1 MPTVLVTGAAG
12 FVGSHLLEVLSAEG
26 AEVVAWKRPGTE
38 PQNSPA
44 GVRWDTVEL
53 LNRADTAAA
62 IARLGPAEVYHLAGA
77 PHVAESWQKT
87 RQTFEVN
94 VLATHYLLEGL
105 RAAGS
110 QPRVLISGSAAIYA
124 HASEPMRESSP
135 LAPASPYATSK
146 LAQEML
152 ARQAWDEHG
161 LPVLLARSFNH
172 VGPRQTPAF
181 VAPSIAR
188 QVALIEQGRMPPEL
202 SMGNLDP
209 QRDILDVR
217 DTVRAYQAMMRAAR
231 PGVPYNICTGRATS
245 IRALVEMFLARAV
258 VPIRIVHDAA
268 RLRPNDVPIVVG
280 DGTRLVTDTGWSPEV
295 PLERT
300 VDDLLHYWRGVARQG
315 AC

>member
-1 MPTVLVTGAAG
+1 MAPVLVTGAAG
-12 FVGSHLLEVLSAEG
+12 FVGSHLLELLSAEG

-38 PQNSPA
+38 PLTSPP

-53 LNRADTAAA
+53 LDRADTAAA
-62 IARLGPAEVYHLAGA
+62 VARVAPSEVYHLAGA

-94 VLATHYLLEGL
+94 VLATHFLLEGL

-110 QPRVLISGSAAIYA
+110 KARVLISGSATIYA
-124 HASEPMRESSP
+124 HSSQPMGESSP

-152 ARQAWDEHG
+152 AQRAWVEHG

-188 QVALIEQGRMPPEL
+188 QVALIEAGRMPPEL
-202 SMGNLDP
+202 AMGNLDP
-209 QRDILDVR
+209 ERDILDVR
-217 DTVRAYQAMMRAAR
+217 DTIRAYRAMMRSAR

-245 IRALVEMFLARAV
+245 IRSLVEMFLARAR
-258 VPIRIVHDAA
+258 VPIRIVQDAA

-280 DGTRLVTDTGWSPEV
+280 DCSLLMSDTRWAPAV
-295 PLERT
+295 PLEQT
-300 VDDLLHYWRGVARQG
+300 VDDLLDYWREAAAR
-315 AC
+315 APH